1 MMNMPKLK
9 PEALE
14 ARRTQILQAALT
26 CFVQAG
32 YHKTSVDDI
41 ASHAGLSKG
50 SIYTHFESKQA
61 LFLALLNRMIHVTGL
76 PSILGAE
83 DTTDQEK
90 FVAALEGVISYVQ
103 TSDFQDYAA
112 LLMVAWREAQSDS
125 EVRQTVAGLYT
136 RMRSGFSQI
145 IQQSIDSEQI
155 EPIDAQSFAS
165 ILIAIFDGLMV
176 QALLDEQAIDW
187 QAVSQTI
194 RGIGIY

>member
-1 MMNMPKLK
+1 MPKMK

-14 ARRTQILQAALT
+14 ARRNQILQAALT
-26 CFVQAG
+26 CFVQTG

-41 ASHAGLSKG
+41 ASQAGLSKG

-76 PSILGAE
+76 PGILGAE

-90 FVAALEGVISYVQ
+90 IVAALEGIISYVQ

-112 LLMVAWREAQSDS
+112 LLLVAWREAQSDP

-136 RMRSGFSQI
+136 GMRSGFSQL
-145 IQQSIDSEQI
+145 IQQGIDSEQI
-155 EPIDAQSFAS
+155 EPIDAHSFAS

-176 QALLDEQAIDW
+176 QALIDEQAIDW